1 MLALNAAIEA
11 ARAGEHGRGFA
22 VVADEIRKLAERSST
37 STREISSILGGI
49 RNETMLAAEAISA
62 SSKAM
67 TQGLDLA
74 QSASRSIATVSSSID
89 RTAGIADE
97 VASGTAHL
105 RAAARELGATVGSI
119 SAVIDENATASEQ
132 MRINAEAVRTSVV
145 PIAELSEAQAST
157 AEEVSSVDGGDRR
170 PGARDGAHRERDRL
184 AGRNAGRIASGLH
197 IRAGTE
203 PGRLAPSRPFALNE
217 AA

>member
-1 MLALNAAIEA
+1 
-11 ARAGEHGRGFA
+11 
-22 VVADEIRKLAERSST
+22 
-37 STREISSILGGI
+37 LGGI

-157 AEEVSSVDGGDRR
+157 AEEVSSSTAEIAAQV
-170 PGARDGAHRERDRL
+170 REMEHT
-184 AGRNAGRIASGLH
+184 ASAIASQAEMLAELLQGFTFEP
-197 IRAGTE
+197 GTE